1 MDTLNDEVMNDSEND
16 ESWVSELMKSDEL
29 SDDDESFFNEV
40 MNKGSELSDKIA
52 QEKISAMKDL
62 SISEHLALYF
72 LFCFS
77 SIRPSI
83 EINDSMT
90 ARMVL
95 LVRESEKRIMERIAE
110 MEERIMNKN

>member
-1 MDTLNDEVMNDSEND
+1 MDTLND
-16 ESWVSELMKSDEL
+16 ESWVSESMKNGEL
-29 SDDDESFFNEV
+29 SDADQSFIDEV

-62 SISEHLALYF
+62 SISEHMTLYF
-72 LFCFS
+72 MFCFS

-110 MEERIMNKN
+110 MEERIMNKK